1 LKPLLPTTMVGI
13 ALLAALP
20 ASAERLRLTCTARG
34 LPLGAQVWIEVEPQY
49 REIAAPTP
57 ADTRLRESRPPVAAA
72 EGKRAWQFE
81 VPPSGQV
88 APTVQDFTFPATV
101 DWTSPS
107 SPGQPIRAIYLKTR
121 FRIDTPGQPPR
132 AGYGEIQEATL
143 GMSVPPEAS
152 EVSRCLRL
160 RAEAGRLALESAA
173 DCSEASFT
181 RAQSDEQVHVRL
193 RVPPGS
199 PPPPRDPAR

>member
-1 LKPLLPTTMVGI
+1 MALKPLLPTAIVGI

-20 ASAERLRLTCTARG
+20 AAAERMRLTCTACG

-49 REIAAPTP
+49 HEIVAPTP
-57 ADTRLRESRPPVAAA
+57 ADSSLRESRPPVAAA
-72 EGKRAWQFE
+72 EGKRAWQLE
-81 VPPSGQV
+81 VPPGGAV
-88 APTVQDFTFPATV
+88 ASTVQDFTFPATV

-107 SPGQPIRAIYLKTR
+107 GPGQPIRAIFLKTR

-132 AGYGEIQEATL
+132 AGYGEAQESTL
-143 GMSVPPEAS
+143 AMSVPPGAS

-160 RAEAGRLALESAA
+160 RAESGRLALESAA

-181 RAQSDEQVHVRL
+181 RAQSDGRMHVRL
-193 RVPPGS
+193 RIP
-199 PPPPRDPAR
+199 PAR

>member
-1 LKPLLPTTMVGI
+1 LKPLLSATIVGI

-20 ASAERLRLTCTARG
+20 APAERLRLTCTARG
-34 LPLGAQVWIEVEPQY
+34 LPLGAQVWIEVEPQAH
-49 REIAAPTP
+49 EIAAPTP

-81 VPPSGQV
+81 VPPSGDV

-101 DWTSPS
+101 AWTSPS
-107 SPGQPIRAIYLKTR
+107 SPGQPIRAIFLKTR
-121 FRIDTPGQPPR
+121 FRIDTPGQPLR
-132 AGYGEIQEATL
+132 AGYGEVQEVTL
-143 GMSVPPEAS
+143 AMSVPPGAS

-160 RAEAGRLALESAA
+160 RAETDRLAVESAA

-181 RAQSDEQVHVRL
+181 RAQSDEQMHVRL
-193 RVPPGS
+193 HIP
-199 PPPPRDPAR
+199 PAR